1 MKRCVCV
8 QVVLE
13 ARRVCG
19 RRLFVYRGRVARA
32 HKPLYLLIDAAIAVC
47 TTILYGLLT
56 STRYD
61 IPNIFKHYIFSVK
74 VRREQ
79 YEAG

>member
-1 MKRCVCV
+1 MKRCVCVCV

-47 TTILYGLLT
+47 TAYCMVHPHIHT
-56 STRYD
+56 TRY
-61 IPNIFKHYIFSVK
+61 PKHLQTLHFL
-74 VRREQ
+74 
-79 YEAG
+79 G